1 LNLPDDLLRM
11 IATRLRDVEGG
22 GDTLLPLA
30 STCGHLRALVT
41 PKVRL
46 AHWVLS
52 TPASVPYGPGGDA
65 GRHTGL
71 RRSGGGAGVGAPAA
85 APGPRVVATDGGAST
100 AVVHWQDDPVAAAHQ
115 AYVVLAALSPVP
127 LASVEGGPDRGGGYG
142 NGGAAGGGGD
152 GGGGGAGGGA
162 DGGGE
167 DGDGDWVPLVD
178 TGTMV
183 LDMCADD
190 AHAAAALAAQVPAV
204 RRLQTASHPRL
215 TAAKTSLARITPAGV
230 AAARITL
237 GGDASTVEDLL
248 VYAAALPALRRAAA
262 THVAVVGPAV
272 ALLLG
277 VRLSSVPLAHLELA
291 FPVAAPSAVMLEA
304 VRQVLRTH
312 AGSLRSLSIHTGVAS
327 WAAGGGAPEVLSTAL
342 AACPVPCAALTSFSF
357 YGRFHREAAGP
368 LAAAFPALQRLTV
381 GGGVRPG
388 CFDDLA
394 WPRLP
399 ALRQLVVRDVPPT
412 SVLPSLRQLLF
423 GRALQELLLPD
434 VTAVFGRRQLLLLAS
449 TVVACVAL
457 PTHLA
462 LTTCPPSLARVCTP
476 PTGADVDTLHVLTL
490 YCASVPLEDGDEF
503 VGAPSASDSDSDDG
517 EGAAAAGR
525 AGDGAP
531 VGCLARLT
539 GVCYLRVF
547 HFTLAG
553 AFLTRTGAFAA
564 GPALR
569 SLLVAFSTRGNGAAV
584 LAALAAMPAAARG
597 RLTEVSIL
605 RTGPI
610 APSSG
615 AALRLLTG
623 VEVLTV
629 GVPPLPMVGGGR
641 AEAEAR
647 AAAAVA
653 EMRAWMEEVVAPPA
667 RVVVDTFF
675 KSDAGV

>member
-1 LNLPDDLLRM
+1 
-11 IATRLRDVEGG
+11 V
-22 GDTLLPLA
+22 LA
-30 STCGHLRALVT
+30 A
-41 PKVRL
+41 
-46 AHWVLS
+46 
-52 TPASVPYGPGGDA
+52 D
-65 GRHTGL
+65 
-71 RRSGGGAGVGAPAA
+71 GV
-85 APGPRVVATDGGAST
+85 AST
-100 AVVHWQDDPVAAAHQ
+100 AVVNWQDDPVAAAHQ
-115 AYVVLAALSPVP
+115 AYAVLAALSPVP
-127 LASVEGGPDRGGGYG
+127 LASVEDGHDSGGD
-142 NGGAAGGGGD
+142 NGVGGGD
-152 GGGGGAGGGA
+152 GGGGDGGAVGGGGGA
-162 DGGGE
+162 GSGGE
-167 DGDGDWVPLVD
+167 DADGDRIPFVD
-178 TGTMV
+178 TDTMV
-183 LDMCADD
+183 LDMCAGD
-190 AHAAAALAAQVPAV
+190 AQAAAALAAQVPAV

-215 TAAKTSLARITPAGV
+215 AAAKTSLARITPAGV

-237 GGDASTVEDLL
+237 GGDESTVEDLL
-248 VYAAALPALRRAAA
+248 VYAAALPALTRAAA
-262 THVAVVGPAV
+262 THVAVAGPAV

-291 FPVAAPSAVMLEA
+291 FPVADPSAVMLEA

-312 AGSLRSLSIHTGVAS
+312 AGSLWSLSIHTGSAS
-327 WAAGGGAPEVLSTAL
+327 WGEGGGAPEVLSAAL

-357 YGRFHREAAGP
+357 SGLFDRAAAGP

-388 CFDDLA
+388 CFDGLD

-399 ALRQLVVRDVPPT
+399 ALRQLGVRGTFPT
-412 SVLPSLRQLLF
+412 GVLPSLRQLLF

-434 VTAVFGRRQLLLLAS
+434 LTGVYGRRQLLLLAT

-462 LTTCPPSLARVCTP
+462 LTTCPPSLARLCTP
-476 PTGADVDTLHVLTL
+476 PTGADVDTLRVLTL
-490 YCASVPLEDGDEF
+490 HCASVPLEDGDEF
-503 VGAPSASDSDSDDG
+503 VGAPSASDSDSDGG
-517 EGAAAAGR
+517 EGGSAAGR

-569 SLLVAFSTRGNGAAV
+569 SLLVAFTTRGNGAAV
-584 LAALAAMPAAARG
+584 LAALAAMPPASRG

-610 APSSG
+610 APTSG

-623 VEVLTV
+623 VEVLTI
-629 GVPPLPMVGGGR
+629 GVPRLPTAGGGR
-641 AEAEAR
+641 SEAEAR

-653 EMRAWMEEVVAPPA
+653 EMRAWMYEVVAPPA